1 MDDMLMDN
9 KPQCDHIYLF
19 ENVSGSAGVLR
30 KKSEGS
36 FCDFNP
42 KTLFKYCPEC
52 GQRLSAVP
60 TFLGIEITVDPTLP
74 ENTIEVRSS
83 ISIVRTQ
90 IEPVPEVPA
99 LNPNTLGKINEKLV
113 EAYTLTVK
121 PLFGIKD

>member
-42 KTLFKYCPEC
+42 QTLFKYCPEC
-52 GQRLSAVP
+52 GQKLSTVP
-60 TFLGIEITVDPTLP
+60 KFLGIEIAIDPTLP
-74 ENTIEVRSS
+74 ENTIEMRSS
-83 ISIVRTQ
+83 TSTVRMQ
-90 IEPVPEVPA
+90 IEPAPEVPVP
-99 LNPNTLGKINEKLV
+99 NPDTLKKINEKLV
-113 EAYTLTVK
+113 EAYTSTVK
-121 PLFGIKD
+121 SLFGIKD